1 MTNSDMPAMPCQP
14 LGQDGM
20 SSHEMTYGLTKRE
33 MFAMHFMQA
42 WIQHH
47 GASGAYGFTATGAAE
62 SAIECADALLEK
74 LEQAK

>member
-1 MTNSDMPAMPCQP
+1 MRNADLPTIPCQP

-20 SSHEMTYGLTKRE
+20 PSWEMIYGLTKRE
-33 MFAMHFMQA
+33 MFAMYFMQA

-47 GASGAYGFTATGAAE
+47 GAAGDYGFTATSAAE

-74 LEQAK
+74 LEKAK

>member
-1 MTNSDMPAMPCQP
+1 MKNADLPAIPCQP

-20 SSHEMTYGLTKRE
+20 PSWEMTYGLTKRE

-47 GASGAYGFTATGAAE
+47 GASGDYGFSKDGAAE